1 MHLWVHGILLKVSK
15 TSLKL
20 LLTLPLVVEKNN
32 QLGVFLPQH
41 SSVFYSEKEGERIIT
56 EIIKFPQIPPNHYTS
71 PHPTPPHHQILYTF
85 PALPSKAMK
94 ARI

>member
-41 SSVFYSEKEGERIIT
+41 SSVFYSEKEGERITT

-71 PHPTPPHHQILYTF
+71 PHPTPPHPQILYTF